1 MGVKCP
7 RCGKTDSVQEAPDG
21 GYACNLC
28 RFSFGGCDI
37 LDKSIIRSL
46 TFNVRPVFVS
56 PWSLCVKEK
65 GEDACFDFRHGTERR
80 RGDIAKESWDS
91 FLSSLVEDVFIAS
104 WKPMYFSASEMKGA
118 IWEISIK
125 LRHKHLISY
134 KGVGCFPPYWDE
146 LVSIIKEL
154 FRDTITGIDIA
165 CM

>member
-1 MGVKCP
+1 
-7 RCGKTDSVQEAPDG
+7 
-21 GYACNLC
+21 
-28 RFSFGGCDI
+28 
-37 LDKSIIRSL
+37 
-46 TFNVRPVFVS
+46 
-56 PWSLCVKEK
+56 
-65 GEDACFDFRHGTERR
+65 
-80 RGDIAKESWDS
+80 
-91 FLSSLVEDVFIAS
+91 
-104 WKPMYFSASEMKGA
+104 MYFSASEMKGA